1 VYESIGPEL
10 DSAGLERALEHLTA
24 PLDDG
29 HRFLIGGPGRSGL
42 LPVLIDHVGETP
54 YVAASLD
61 PMVPVG
67 LRVESVAGVSASD
80 FYAAEAPYV
89 SASTHENRIAQLGS
103 RLITRDAAVEVRGTD
118 PRGEPWARTIA
129 PRAFDDSYR
138 DLIVRA
144 SGDASGWIEGAD
156 RIYYINLDG
165 ESASTFPGNAALIE
179 HVNAA
184 RGARAIIADMRA
196 YPGLPDHF
204 EAHCLLSG
212 GAAMSPIYRVP
223 IRRGPRVAERDE
235 VQWLCAA
242 SGRPL
247 DVPLVVLVGPST
259 QSAAENTAQVLR
271 MARRVRVVGRP
282 TSGSNGNIT
291 GLELPGGISLTFTG
305 MEVQNQDGSAFHHV
319 GVPVDEVVPRT
330 AADFATGADPDL
342 RAALALI
349 EREGW

>member
-1 VYESIGPEL
+1 VRQSGGASRWVE
-10 DSAGLERALEHLTA
+10 DAER
-24 PLDDG
+24 
-29 HRFLIGGPGRSGL
+29 
-42 LPVLIDHVGETP
+42 V
-54 YVAASLD
+54 
-61 PMVPVG
+61 
-67 LRVESVAGVSASD
+67 
-80 FYAAEAPYV
+80 
-89 SASTHENRIAQLGS
+89 
-103 RLITRDAAVEVRGTD
+103 
-118 PRGEPWARTIA
+118 
-129 PRAFDDSYR
+129 
-138 DLIVRA
+138 
-144 SGDASGWIEGAD
+144 
-156 RIYYINLDG
+156 YYINLDG
-165 ESASTFPGNAALIE
+165 ESASVFPGNAALIE
-179 HVNAA
+179 HVEAA

-223 IRRGPRVAERDE
+223 IQRGPRMTERDE
-235 VQWLCAA
+235 QQWLCAA

-271 MARRVRVVGRP
+271 MARRVRVIGRP

-305 MEVQNQDGSAFHHV
+305 MEVLNQDRSAFHHA
-319 GVPVDEVVPRT
+319 GVPVDEIVPRT
-330 AADFATGADPDL
+330 AADFASGVDPDL